1 MPKRP
6 RPALVYWIDA
16 CDAPTEWADAAKVAA
31 SRPVRC
37 QSVGFVLVDDDE
49 RVVLTTSV
57 TEDGDAANGIVI
69 PTACVDELVF
79 LDAQP

>member
-6 RPALVYWIDA
+6 RPALVKWLDA
-16 CDAPTEWADAAKVAA
+16 CDAAPEWTDADKVAA
-31 SRPVRC
+31 SRPVAC
-37 QSVGFVLVDDDE
+37 QSVGFLLTEDDD

-69 PTACVDELVF
+69 PTSCVVELVY
-79 LDAQP
+79 LDA

>member
-6 RPALVYWIDA
+6 RPALVKWLDA
-16 CDAPTEWADAAKVAA
+16 CDAAPEWTDAHKVAA
-31 SRPVRC
+31 SRPVAC
-37 QSVGFVLVDDDE
+37 QSVGFLLTEDDD

-69 PTACVDELVF
+69 PTSCVVELVY
-79 LDAQP
+79 LDA

>member
-6 RPALVYWIDA
+6 RPALVHWTDA

-37 QSVGFVLVDDDE
+37 QSVGFVLASDDE

-69 PTACVDELVF
+69 PTACVDELRY
-79 LDAQP
+79 LDA